1 MAMRYSNNKDI
12 DRVVRSLLRQGWE
25 YCRRHKHGKLLGPS
39 GEHITV
45 PGTPSDGRAVSNFR
59 ADIRRFGY
67 AA

>member
-12 DRVVRSLLRQGWE
+12 DCVVRTLLRHGWE
-25 YCRRHKHGKLLGPS
+25 YCRHHKHGKLIGTY

-45 PGTPSDGRAVSNFR
+45 PGTPSDGRAVANFR
-59 ADIRRFGY
+59 ADIRRVGY